1 MTVSDAVKG
10 LLGMSGKKQVDLA
23 ARLGMTKQS
32 MSNKIKKNS
41 WFASDLVKA
50 ADLCGCKVAFILPDG
65 QQIIVQ
71 DDGAEKK
78 EAPGE

>member
-23 ARLGMTKQS
+23 AQLGMTKQS

-65 QQIIVQ
+65 QQIIVR